1 MEELMRKLIVMAT
14 AGLLLTFGA
23 ASVNAAAG
31 KAHPRLVE
39 GRAAFV
45 VPTPP
50 VLYRFNDF
58 GPDYGALDPFA
69 GKTG

>member
-1 MEELMRKLIVMAT
+1 MRKLILMAT
-14 AGLLLTFGA
+14 ASLMLMLGA
-23 ASVNAAAG
+23 ANADAAAG
-31 KAHPRLVE
+31 KAHPKLVE

-45 VPTPP
+45 VPMPP

-58 GPDYGALDPFA
+58 GPDYGAPNPFA

>member
-1 MEELMRKLIVMAT
+1 MRKLIVMAT
-14 AGLLLTFGA
+14 VGLLLTLGT
-23 ASVNAAAG
+23 ASVEAAPV

-58 GPDYGALDPFA
+58 GPDYGAPDPFA

>member
-1 MEELMRKLIVMAT
+1 MEELMRKLIVMVA
-14 AGLLLTFGA
+14 AGLLLTLGT
-23 ASVNAAAG
+23 ASVEAAPV

-50 VLYRFNDF
+50 ILYRFNDF
-58 GPDYGALDPFA
+58 GPDYGAPNAFA
-69 GKTG
+69 EKAG

>member
-1 MEELMRKLIVMAT
+1 MRKLIVMAT
-14 AGLLLTFGA
+14 AGLMLALSA

-31 KAHPRLVE
+31 KAHPRLIE

-45 VPTPP
+45 VPVPP

-58 GPDYGALDPFA
+58 GPDYGAPNAFA
-69 GKTG
+69 EKAG